1 MQRGDIWLE
10 TTGWISFCY
19 GRQSDNDGRIRENCT
34 KITKNV
40 EFSWV
45 RTNIEKKSKKMKKSV
60 DKRGNRVY
68 NNQVV
73 S

>member
-10 TTGWISFCY
+10 ATSRISFSY
-19 GRQSDNDGRIRENCT
+19 EKQSDNDGIIRENCK

-45 RTNIEKKSKKMKKSV
+45 RTNTEKKSKKMKKSV
-60 DKRGNRVY
+60 DKSVA
-68 NNQVV
+68 V
-73 S
+73 

>member
-40 EFSWV
+40 EFSPV

-60 DKRGNRVY
+60 DKSVA
-68 NNQVV
+68 V
-73 S
+73 

>member
-10 TTGWISFCY
+10 TTGRISFSDKK
-19 GRQSDNDGRIRENCT
+19 QSENDGTIRENCK

-45 RTNIEKKSKKMKKSV
+45 RTNTEKNSKKMKKSV
-60 DKRGNRVY
+60 DKSVA
-68 NNQVV
+68 V
-73 S
+73 

>member
-40 EFSWV
+40 EFSRV
-45 RTNIEKKSKKMKKSV
+45 RTNTEKKSKKMKKSV
-60 DKRGNRVY
+60 DKSVA
-68 NNQVV
+68 V
-73 S
+73 